1 MQLNRGIGMF
11 GAPAAVLVGLLAL
24 GIQGTPQASEPPQL
38 IAEGGPS
45 VAVGVG
51 GAIGSAA
58 GLVGGAALGSL
69 LAESFD
75 IDQSGEDPGL
85 VVALVGGLG
94 GALLGAAIGAQ
105 VAGDVAEPERATG
118 FGARL
123 RDAAF
128 GLLAAGAGAFI
139 ASRVS
144 DDDWDET
151 GVVVGWGQRPLL
163 SRRSIASLT

>member
-1 MQLNRGIGMF
+1 MF
-11 GAPAAVLVGLLAL
+11 PAPPVICVALLAL
-24 GIQGTPQASEPPQL
+24 AVPETPRAPGPPPL
-38 IAEGGPS
+38 AREAGPS

-85 VVALVGGLG
+85 VVALVSGLG
-94 GALLGAAIGAQ
+94 GTLLGAAIGAQ
-105 VAGDVAEPERATG
+105 VAGDVTEPERSTG
-118 FGARL
+118 FGVRL

-139 ASRVS
+139 ASRLS

-151 GVVVGWGQRPLL
+151 GVVVGWGVGHGAYVGFVNGRY
-163 SRRSIASLT
+163 